1 MFQTLDYSPA
11 VFIRNLAQSVIF
23 SFADASQSY
32 RSDELRLLLTSVFKY
47 REYEVSYELMKVL
60 CFGKNKY
67 ISITVEELV
76 NMELCR
82 PTTCSKNT

>member
-1 MFQTLDYSPA
+1 MFQALDYSPA
-11 VFIRNLAQSVIF
+11 VFIRNTAQNAIF
-23 SFADASQSY
+23 PFADGSQNY

-76 NMELCR
+76 SMEVCR
-82 PTTCSKNT
+82 PTT